1 MVVSQRV
8 RCVFALLVVMSLPVR
23 AQLDGRI
30 SGSVV
35 DASGAAVPGAQ
46 VSLFLTGGQKAL
58 LVTKTATDGVYHFIG
73 VRPGYFDLSVEA
85 QGFVKT
91 TLRNLSVDPARETT
105 APAVK
110 LELASVTQNVEVN
123 AQAETVNINNAEIS
137 TTVSIED
144 IRNLPIL
151 DRDPIALMQLEPG
164 VVFNA
169 NSYTVINGMRTS
181 YSDVTLDGIN
191 IQDNYIRDNA
201 LDYSP
206 NRPLLSQVREM
217 SMVMSNGNAAS
228 SGGATETAYVTPSGT
243 NQFHGETFWENRNNA
258 FSANDW
264 FNNQAGVPLPFLN
277 QNQLGA
283 NIGGPI
289 RKDKLF
295 FYAAYEAVRAHQQT
309 PVNNTILTA
318 DARQGILQYRDA
330 TGALQKVNLLNLVH
344 TSIGSYMQ
352 NILNQVPGP
361 QYINNNLVGDGLNT
375 GGYRFN
381 QRDNETRD
389 NFTGKIDY
397 NLTTQHAVSGSFS
410 WNRDNSDGAGPGLE
424 NDYSVI
430 PKVTVPT
437 HAALLALSWRW
448 TPTPQLTNEVRAGF
462 NLTYAYFLTS
472 QQFTGGYLVTGE
484 IFSDPV
490 NEFMPQG
497 RNTNTFVV
505 SDDAAW
511 QHGHHYI
518 QFGFHGQQVFVRSYS
533 GSGVV
538 PTYNLLMGFGQTA
551 LTPRQLPGINQNDLA
566 NANALLATLGG
577 YIDSDSQTFNVT
589 SRTSGFV
596 PDAPYVRHFRMNEY
610 ALYVQDKWKI
620 SPRLNLTLG
629 LRYELPSVVDETD
642 SLEVQP
648 VFAGTVYQTLLSNAT
663 LQFTGGSAGYPWYR
677 RDYMDFAPNIGLAW
691 DVFGDGKTAFRG
703 AYSIFYVNDQN
714 IFAPQSIL
722 EANSALQGISSGS
735 GLSNTVSGGVP
746 VITSPA
752 YSMPITV
759 AQEFASNPTNTV
771 GMLDPNLH
779 RPYVQQYSFGIEH
792 EWKETV
798 FEARYVGNH
807 GVGEYRAFD
816 YNQVNVYASGFL
828 TDFLHAQNNG
838 FLAMAQT
845 GGNFNP
851 AYNPRIPGSQPLPVF
866 LRLPGGGQL
875 TNPTIQNLIEFG
887 EAGDLATLYEQNGIN
902 GNIQFFANPYAQGSD
917 VLTNYSNST
926 YNSLQVEVHHR
937 MRSGLSWQ
945 ANYTFGKTLSDAD
958 GDVQSRLQHFLD
970 INNPKLERARA
981 NFDLTHAI
989 KAAGYYQ
996 FPFGKNHRLHLHALD
1011 AVIGGWT
1018 FGSVTTWQSGAPFS
1032 ILSEQGTLNRSS
1044 AGRSYY
1050 NTADTNLAG
1059 SALRNE
1065 VSYRMTGNGPMVV
1078 NPSAVNPADGTGVA
1092 ATPNAPPFPGEAFF
1106 NPSAGTVG
1114 VLQRRMFSGPW
1125 TFDIDMSV
1133 FKTVTIKEK
1142 HTLELRMDAFNALNH
1157 PTFWAGDQDI
1167 NTNYF
1172 GLMSSMFFNPR
1183 VAQFSLHYRF

>member
-1 MVVSQRV
+1 MRVSQRV
-8 RCVFALLVVMSLPVR
+8 SCIVALLGSLVVPAR

-30 SGSVV
+30 TGSVV

-46 VSLFLTGGQKAL
+46 VSLFLAGGQKPL
-58 LVTKTATDGVYHFIG
+58 LVAKTATDGVYHFIG
-73 VRPGYFDLSVEA
+73 VRPGYFDLSIEA
-85 QGFVKT
+85 KGFVKT

-105 APAVK
+105 PPEVK
-110 LELASVTQNVEVN
+110 LELASVTQNIEVN
-123 AQAETVNINNAEIS
+123 AQAESVNTNNAEIS

-151 DRDPIALMQLEPG
+151 DRDPVALMQLEPG
-164 VVFNA
+164 VAANG

-181 YSDVTLDGIN
+181 YSDMTLDGIN

-228 SGGATETAYVTPSGT
+228 SGGATETAFVTPSGA
-243 NQFHGETFWENRNNA
+243 NQFHGETFWENRNNV

-277 QNQLGA
+277 QNQVGA

-309 PVNNTILTA
+309 PVDNTILTA
-318 DARQGILQYRDA
+318 SARQGIFQYKDA
-330 TGALQKVNLLNLVH
+330 AGTAHSVNLLTLAH

-381 QRDNETRD
+381 QRNDETRD

-397 NLTTQHAVSGSFS
+397 NITTRHAVSGSFS
-410 WNRDNSDGAGPGLE
+410 WNRDNSDAPSLE
-424 NDYSVI
+424 NDYSAI
-430 PKVTVPT
+430 PKASNPT
-437 HAALLALSWRW
+437 HASLLALSWRW
-448 TPTPQLTNEVRAGF
+448 TPTPQITNEVRAGF
-462 NLTYAYFLTS
+462 DLTYGYFLTT

-497 RNTNTFVV
+497 RNTNTFVL

-511 QHGHHYI
+511 QHGRHYI
-518 QFGFHGQQVFVRSYS
+518 QFGFHGQQVWVRSYDD
-533 GSGVV
+533 SGVV
-538 PTYNLLMGFGQTA
+538 PTYNLYMGYGQPA
-551 LTPRQLPGINQNDLA
+551 LTSRQLPGIGDEDLA
-566 NANALLATLGG
+566 NANQLLATLGG

-589 SRTSGFV
+589 SRASGFV
-596 PDAPYVRHFRMNEY
+596 PGAPYVRHFRMNEY
-610 ALYVQDKWKI
+610 ALYAQDKWKI

-629 LRYELPSVVDETD
+629 LRYELPSVVNEAD

-648 VFAGTVYQTLLSNAT
+648 ALTGTVEQTLLSNAT
-663 LQFTGGSAGYPWYR
+663 LQFTGSSAGNPWYR
-677 RDYMDFAPNIGLAW
+677 RDYKDFAPNIGLAW

-714 IFAPQSIL
+714 ILAPQSIL
-722 EANSALQGISSGS
+722 EANSALQGISSAT
-735 GLSNTVSGGVP
+735 GLSNTVS
-746 VITSPA
+746 SLPA
-752 YSMPITV
+752 IAPPTYSVPITV
-759 AQEFASNPTNTV
+759 AQEYASNPSNTV

-779 RPYVQQYSFGIEH
+779 RPYMQQYSFGIQH
-792 EWKETV
+792 EMKGAV
-798 FEARYVGNH
+798 FEARHVGNH

-816 YNQVNVYASGFL
+816 YNQVNIYAGGFL
-828 TDFLHAQNNG
+828 ADFLHAQSNG
-838 FLAMAQT
+838 FLAMAKT
-845 GGNFNP
+845 GNFNP
-851 AYNPRIPGSQPLPVF
+851 VYNPSIPGSQPLPVF
-866 LRLPGGGQL
+866 LSLPGGGEL
-875 TNPTIQNLIEFG
+875 SNSAVQNLIETG
-887 EAGDLATLYEQNGIN
+887 QVGDLATLYETNGIN
-902 GNIQFFANPYAQGSD
+902 GNIAFFANPYALGSD

-945 ANYTFGKTLSDAD
+945 ANYTFGKVLSDAD
-958 GDVQSRLQHFLD
+958 GDVQSRIQHFLD
-970 INNPKLERARA
+970 INNPGLERARA
-981 NFDLTHAI
+981 NFDLTHMI

-996 FPFGKNHRLHLHALD
+996 LPFGKKHRLHFHPLD
-1011 AVIGGWT
+1011 AIIGGWT
-1018 FGSVTTWQSGAPFS
+1018 FGSVMTWQSGAPFS
-1032 ILSEQGTLNRSS
+1032 ILSEEGTLNRSS
-1044 AGRSYY
+1044 GGRSYY
-1050 NTADTNLAG
+1050 NTADTSLAG
-1059 SALRNE
+1059 SALWNE
-1065 VSYRMTGNGPMVV
+1065 VSYHMTGNGPMVV
-1078 NPSAVNPADGTGVA
+1078 NPSAVNPVDGTGVA
-1092 ATPNAPPFPGEAFF
+1092 ATPNAPPFPGEEFY
-1106 NPSAGTVG
+1106 NPGAGTVG
-1114 VLQRRMFSGPW
+1114 VLQRRMFDGPW
-1125 TFDIDMSV
+1125 TFDIDMSL
-1133 FKTVTIKEK
+1133 FKAVTIKEK
-1142 HTLELRMDAFNALNH
+1142 HTLEIRMDAFNALNH
-1157 PTFWAGDQDI
+1157 PTFWAGDQNI
-1167 NTNYF
+1167 NSTNF

-1183 VAQFSLHYRF
+1183 VAQFSAHYRF